1 MFFQPS
7 LSTLNF
13 MLKTN
18 NKYTSTHIG
27 GLASYTIKKNIL
39 FTTTFF
45 DNFFSGNLAMSKKV
59 QLDIYNG
66 LSSKRFL
73 FLNKNVNKMRNL
85 SSRFFIATF
94 FFFFKKI
101 TFKGKGFKLK
111 KTKKKMFK
119 FFFGSSHFICYY
131 NSSSIS
137 KKFGKQKHIFLS
149 TKLKKL
155 KKSLLPFLVIK
166 PVSWYTKRGL
176 RFTKQIIQRR
186 AGKKSTH

>member
-1 MFFQPS
+1 MI
-7 LSTLNF
+7 
-13 MLKTN
+13 KTK

-27 GLASYTIKKNIL
+27 GLASYTIKQDAM
-39 FTTTFF
+39 FTATFF
-45 DNFFSGNLAMSKKV
+45 DNFFSGNLAVSKKV

-73 FLNKNVNKMRNL
+73 FLNKSINKMCSL

-119 FFFGSSHFICYY
+119 FFFGSSHFISYY
-131 NSSSIS
+131 NKSFIS

-155 KKSLLPFLVIK
+155 KKGLLVFLTIK
-166 PVSWYTKRGL
+166 PISWYTKRGL
-176 RFTKQIIQRR
+176 RFTKQIVQRR